1 MKGFSL
7 IEILI
12 TLLLI
17 SVGVLGMAALQTR
30 TIQYTQHTSQRNNA
44 IVLANE
50 FVEIIRANPSEIFTD
65 YPPDFP
71 MNNGLKDSSILYKQA
86 GSDFSERETCVINAN
101 NVATSAQEQRDCWA
115 DRVEALLQDGETLFS
130 SDMYICRS
138 ASSGDCTSAGSMIE
152 IHLAWRAPEDEC
164 PEASGSVETVC
175 TYTLR
180 VEP

>member
-17 SVGVLGMAALQTR
+17 SVAVLGMAALQTR
-30 TIQYTQHTSQRNNA
+30 TIQYTQHNVQRNNA
-44 IVLANE
+44 IALANE
-50 FVEIIRANPSEIFTD
+50 FVEIVRANPSEMFTSL
-65 YPPDFP
+65 PPDYP
-71 MNNGLKDSSILYKQA
+71 MNNGLKGSSVLYKQA
-86 GSDFSERETCVINAN
+86 GNDFSGRESCVTNAN
-101 NVATSAQEQRDCWA
+101 KVATSAKEQRDCWA
-115 DRVEALLQDGETLFS
+115 DRVEALLLDGEALFS

-138 ASSGDCTSAGSMIE
+138 ASLGSCTSTGSMLE
-152 IHLAWRAPEDEC
+152 IRLAWRAPKDEC
-164 PEASGSVETVC
+164 PEANGSTATVC